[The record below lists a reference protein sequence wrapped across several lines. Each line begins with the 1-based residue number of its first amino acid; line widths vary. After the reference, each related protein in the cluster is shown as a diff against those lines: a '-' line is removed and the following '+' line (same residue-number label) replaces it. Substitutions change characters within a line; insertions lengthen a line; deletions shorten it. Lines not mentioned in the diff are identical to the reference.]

1 MIKPAQSLRE
11 VLWELA
17 NHARKLERSDLR
29 RRMGMR
35 YADLDPL
42 LEELEKEDRITRLP
56 SPTGKEM
63 IILKKRQISRT
74 KPARGQE
81 YAQYRVDIDL
91 N

>member
-11 VLWELA
+11 VLWELT
-17 NHARKLERSDLR
+17 NHAGKLERSNLR

-42 LEELEKEDRITRLP
+42 LEELEKEDWINRLP

-63 IILKKRQISRT
+63 IIQRTDRQNLIP
-74 KPARGQE
+74 PAKIPVATARF
-81 YAQYRVDIDL
+81 L
-91 N
+91 